1 MHRAALSASFK
12 TANRLLRSV
21 ESGQFGVLVVRR
33 QPTSTTPASASAAI
47 ASRVAQEPFLNGSSS
62 VYVEEMYNAWVKD
75 PNSVHKSWDAFFRNA
90 SADAE
95 PGLAH
100 QRPPTLFP
108 FSASLPSVPS
118 ASGLASV
125 DSHRDIDDHL
135 SVQAIIRSYQVCSD
149 LLLFIYSSII
159 SLHC

>member
-1 MHRAALSASFK
+1 MHRAAALATSYK
-12 TANRLLRSV
+12 TASRLFRSL
-21 ESGQFGVLVVRR
+21 ENGRFGVLVLSR
-33 QPTSTTPASASAAI
+33 QPTSTTPASSAAV
-47 ASRVAQEPFLNGSSS
+47 AARVAQEPFLNGSSS
-62 VYVEEMYNAWVKD
+62 VYVEEMYNAWTKD

-108 FSASLPSVPS
+108 
-118 ASGLASV
+118 SGSSFPAVSRSSGVGTV

-135 SVQAIIRSYQVCSD
+135 SVQAIIRSYQVC
-149 LLLFIYSSII
+149 FRC
-159 SLHC
+159 SLYHFYHVYFF

>member
-1 MHRAALSASFK
+1 MHRAAFSASFK
-12 TANRLLRSV
+12 TANRLLRSL
-21 ESGQFGVLVVRR
+21 ESGQFGFLVVRR
-33 QPTSTTPASASAAI
+33 QPTSTTPASAAAAI
-47 ASRVAQEPFLNGSSS
+47 ATRVAQEPFLNGSSS

-75 PNSVHKSWDAFFRNA
+75 PSSVHKSWDAFFRNA

-108 FSASLPSVPS
+108 FSAGGLPSVPAS
-118 ASGLASV
+118 AAGLASV

-135 SVQAIIRSYQVCSD
+135 SVQAIIRSYQVC
-149 LLLFIYSSII
+149 FPNWNWPI
-159 SLHC
+159 